1 MMRRMQ
7 AADAPWTPR
16 RAPAAHSLVLFVGFG
31 EGAPPDFG
39 DGLARAGIRGLWL
52 AQVTQALA
60 AAAHARFDA
69 VVIRLDESVALAA
82 RQLGAWRQVLG
93 CPILL
98 LAELEDEVD
107 EIIAL
112 EMGADGLLAQPVS
125 WRRLRAHLLML
136 LRRAGAPAGP
146 GPAPVGAEPLPAAAA
161 AGWQLDRVHNRL
173 LRGDRRVALTDVQ
186 AALLQVLMDDLG
198 RVVPRA
204 RLLAA
209 VSHRRA
215 LRPRS
220 VDVYVGRLRL
230 RLAEA
235 RVDDLQLEGVRGRGY
250 RLAVAAPPSS
260 NWPQAGVAD
269 LLDWAGPAIQPLPLH
284 G

>member
-1 MMRRMQ
+1 MMRRMSL
-7 AADAPWTPR
+7 ADAPWMAP
-16 RAPAAHSLVLFVGFG
+16 RAPAARSLVLFVGFG
-31 EGAPPDFG
+31 ERAPPDFG
-39 DGLARAGIRGLWL
+39 EGLARAGIRGLWL

-69 VVIRLDESVALAA
+69 VVIRLDQSVAMAA

-136 LRRAGAPAGP
+136 LRRAGSAPGVE
-146 GPAPVGAEPLPAAAA
+146 PAPLRAEPTAAA

-173 LRGDRRVALTDVQ
+173 QRDDRRVALTDVQ

-198 RVVPRA
+198 RVVPRS

-209 VSHRRA
+209 VSHRRL

-220 VDVYVGRLRL
+220 VDVYVGRLRM

-250 RLAVAAPPSS
+250 LLMVAAPAASS
-260 NWPQAGVAD
+260 WPRAEVGAR
-269 LLDWAGPAIQPLPLH
+269 LDWAGPAREPLPLS